1 MNKYFLIISVASF
14 NVHNME
20 YKFHDQN
27 FNDISHE
34 LLSIQASL
42 NDIETH
48 IENTENLND
57 NCACSFVS
65 KFINNKKTFY
75 ALNALNVNKTNM
87 ILEKNDWRSIFIM
100 NPPTPEELP
109 NVISQLEKYIGKVYR
124 TEYMWTIRE
133 QNVILAI
140 KFKKWY
146 NDEFTRALRSEL
158 IVLQEINKSNY
169 KKQYLELVLDF
180 GKYNFDLL
188 LCKRKSK
195 QPVSDDTTIVPPVD
209 SDTRMRRTIT

>member
-1 MNKYFLIISVASF
+1 
-14 NVHNME
+14 ME
-20 YKFHDQN
+20 YKFHDQD
-27 FNDISHE
+27 FNEINHD
-34 LLSIQASL
+34 LLSIQTSL
-42 NDIETH
+42 KDIETH

-65 KFINNKKTFY
+65 KFINNQKTFY
-75 ALNALNVNKTNM
+75 ALNVNKTNM

-195 QPVSDDTTIVPPVD
+195 QPVSDDTIIVPPVD

>member
-1 MNKYFLIISVASF
+1 
-14 NVHNME
+14 ME
-20 YKFHDQN
+20 YKFHDQD
-27 FNDISHE
+27 FNEINHD

-42 NDIETH
+42 KDIETH

-65 KFINNKKTFY
+65 KFINKQKTFY
-75 ALNALNVNKTNM
+75 ALNVNKTNM
-87 ILEKNDWRSIFIM
+87 VLEKNDWRSIFIM

-146 NDEFTRALRSEL
+146 DDEFTRALRSEL

-195 QPVSDDTTIVPPVD
+195 QPVSDNTTIVPPVD

>member
-1 MNKYFLIISVASF
+1 
-14 NVHNME
+14 ME
-20 YKFHDQN
+20 YKFHDQD
-27 FNDISHE
+27 FNEINND
-34 LLSIQASL
+34 LLSIQMSL
-42 NDIETH
+42 KDIETH
-48 IENTENLND
+48 IENTENLSD

-65 KFINNKKTFY
+65 KFINKQKTFY
-75 ALNALNVNKTNM
+75 ALNVNKTNM
-87 ILEKNDWRSIFIM
+87 VLEKNDWRSIFIM

-195 QPVSDDTTIVPPVD
+195 QPMSDNTTIVPPVD

>member
-1 MNKYFLIISVASF
+1 
-14 NVHNME
+14 ME
-20 YKFHDQN
+20 YKFHDQD
-27 FNDISHE
+27 FNEINND
-34 LLSIQASL
+34 LLSIQMSL
-42 NDIETH
+42 KDIETH

-65 KFINNKKTFY
+65 KFINKQKTFY
-75 ALNALNVNKTNM
+75 ALNVNKTNM
-87 ILEKNDWRSIFIM
+87 VLEKNDWRSIFIM

-146 NDEFTRALRSEL
+146 DDEFTRALRSEL

-195 QPVSDDTTIVPPVD
+195 QPVSDNTTIVPPVD